1 MTFSGS
7 PDPDPG
13 DIRKNEDMLNRE
25 RAELLEQER
34 IAEERRILE
43 EEVPYWRRQEQIE
56 GGDFIEDPEGPH
68 YSSIAAE
75 TGIGITTDFATGWML
90 GTPFAPLYY
99 PLNFGV
105 GYSANALAQWMRGDW
120 DDFSH
125 GEALAAGG
133 FQTIPFGTTAKGLKG
148 LTRATAKGAAGG
160 IGQAQLEV
168 GIDEQRRLTAKEVLL
183 SGTLGGVMGGG
194 THQAAEALRDVT
206 TNNVH

>member
-7 PDPDPG
+7 PNPDPG

-56 GGDFIEDPEGPH
+56 SGDFIEDPEGPH

-148 LTRATAKGAAGG
+148 LTRATTKGAVGSVAM
-160 IGQAQLEV
+160 AQLEV
-168 GIDEQRRLTAKEVLL
+168 GSDERRRLTGQELFL
-183 SGTLGGVMGGG
+183 SSILG
-194 THQAAEALRDVT
+194 
-206 TNNVH
+206 